1 MRYCERQLPDFVYWM
16 AVRIPWL
23 LTWNVI
29 AWLGYLILVNW
40 LFLSDSVE
48 MLGGGNFVSVVAVV
62 WTVSGPLFFW
72 KWSLASVAVGGV
84 KNCNVVL
91 AGCIVGVELLCLF
104 RLTLGLP
111 VIFCVILERETK
123 KRILIWS
130 PAAVCVFTPLCDA
143 CWLVLLYLSC
153 FNLEGKIFY
162 VVCGRLTTKVLLY
175 FYLATPDGKWRCPGL

>member
-1 MRYCERQLPDFVYWM
+1 MRYCERQLQDFVYWM

-72 KWSLASVAVGGV
+72 KWSLASVAMGGV

-91 AGCIVGVELLCLF
+91 AGCIGGVELLCLF
-104 RLTLGLP
+104 RLYVG
-111 VIFCVILERETK
+111 VARYILCKFGERNPK
-123 KRILIWS
+123 KNFNFEPCGCLSFHATMW
-130 PAAVCVFTPLCDA
+130 CM
-143 CWLVLLYLSC
+143 LVGIALL
-153 FNLEGKIFY
+153 NL
-162 VVCGRLTTKVLLY
+162 L
-175 FYLATPDGKWRCPGL
+175 